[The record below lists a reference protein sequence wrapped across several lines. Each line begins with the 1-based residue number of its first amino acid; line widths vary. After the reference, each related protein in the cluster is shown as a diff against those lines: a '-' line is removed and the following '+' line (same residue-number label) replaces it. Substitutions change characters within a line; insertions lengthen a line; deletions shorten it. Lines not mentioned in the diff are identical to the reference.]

1 MQINDSILTREEKV
15 IFTLRA
21 LYAQSG
27 YTGYRMNKFEP
38 YDLYMRNKDFL
49 LSDSLITFTDTNGRL
64 MALKPDVT
72 LSIVKNSRYEAGK
85 RDKLYYDEKV
95 YRPARPGEP
104 FREITQMGLE
114 SLGDIGTS
122 GIIEVLSLALSSLRA
137 IADRYVLD
145 IGCVDLL
152 SLVLDETGA
161 TGDVR
166 IALLNAVK
174 EKATHELERIAQ
186 ENQLNNISLLL
197 DLLVCEGS
205 AKEVLY
211 SGRLDAAVSHCPAA
225 RAAAEELRQ
234 ILMPLQDEPV
244 RLDFS
249 IQSDMRYYNGIV
261 FGGFI
266 EGVPTAVLRGGQYDR
281 LMKRVGKQGNAIG
294 FALYLDLL
302 Q

>member
-197 DLLVCEGS
+197 DLLACEGS

>member
-197 DLLVCEGS
+197 DLLACEGS

-234 ILMPLQDEPV
+234 ILMPLQDEPM